1 MKNLHIYKFLLIFI
15 SILASCGSN
24 NEGAESIQTESVQ
37 TESAQEEIA
46 NGIPSAEALIKIK
59 LNDDL
64 MKKYINAVKV
74 LKEKGQEID
83 NNTNDINALYQY
95 GQLESLVREAGFK
108 NINEFVAVHTKVVWS
123 MLSFQ
128 SGEEIKNIDYDKAKS
143 ESEKSLDEALKDPN
157 LTEEN
162 RKQLEQAREMINNSL
177 SQSKETIQQYLE
189 QIKRYATEEDIA
201 IVKRYSKDLKKVYE
215 IE

>member
-1 MKNLHIYKFLLIFI
+1 MKTLLTYKFLLIFI
-15 SILASCGSN
+15 SILASCGGN
-24 NEGAESIQTESVQ
+24 NEGKESIQTES
-37 TESAQEEIA
+37 SQEEIA
-46 NGIPSAEALIKIK
+46 DNTISEEAIIKIK

-83 NNTNDINALYQY
+83 NNANGIDALYQY
-95 GQLESLVREAGFK
+95 GQLESLVREIGFK

-128 SGEEIKNIDYDKAKS
+128 SGEEIRNIDYDKAKS

-162 RKQLEQAREMINNSL
+162 RKQLEQAREMINSSL
-177 SQSKETIQQYLE
+177 SQSKENIQQYLE
-189 QIKRYATEEDIA
+189 QIKKYATEEDIA
-201 IVKRYSKDLKKVYE
+201 IVKRYSQDLKKIYAME
-215 IE
+215 

>member
-1 MKNLHIYKFLLIFI
+1 MKNLRIYKFLLIFI
-15 SILASCGSN
+15 SILASCGGN
-24 NEGAESIQTESVQ
+24 NEGMESTQKDSDR
-37 TESAQEEIA
+37 EEIA
-46 NGIPSAEALIKIK
+46 NSTMSEEAIIKIK

-64 MKKYINAVKV
+64 MKKYINAIKI

-83 NNTNDINALYQY
+83 NNTNSIHALYQY
-95 GQLESLVREAGFK
+95 GQLESLVRETGFK

-162 RKQLEQAREMINNSL
+162 RKQLEQAREMINSSL

-189 QIKRYATEEDIA
+189 QIKQYATDEDIA
-201 IVKRYSKDLKKVYE
+201 IVKRYSEDLKKIYAME
-215 IE
+215 